1 MTTSDRCRSVAP
13 RLWGLLA
20 DELDPTEARAVDHHL
35 AACGD
40 CRTELARIDA
50 LHRLL
55 SGLPGG
61 ASTVVPRRVHDRL
74 EILLQELENG
84 RGLSGGPSFRHR
96 RCARGWSPSGTRT

>member
-20 DELDPTEARAVDHHL
+20 DELDPTEARAVGRHL

-40 CRTELARIDA
+40 CRAELARIDA

-55 SGLPGG
+55 RGLPGG
-61 ASTVVPRRVHDRL
+61 ASTVIPRRVHDRL
-74 EILLQELENG
+74 EILLQELEDG
-84 RGLSGGPSFRHR
+84 SGPSGAPSIRQH
-96 RCARGWSPSGTRT
+96 RCAGGWTPSGTRP

>member
-20 DELDPTEARAVDHHL
+20 DELDPTEARAVDRHL

-40 CRTELARIDA
+40 CRAELTRIDA

-55 SGLPGG
+55 RGLPDG
-61 ASTVVPRRVHDRL
+61 ANAVMPRPVHDRL
-74 EILLQELENG
+74 EILLQELEDG
-84 RGLSGGPSFRHR
+84 SGLSGAPSIRHR
-96 RCARGWSPSGTRT
+96 RCAGGWIPSGTRA

>member
-13 RLWGLLA
+13 RLWGVLA
-20 DELDPTEARAVDHHL
+20 DELDPTEARAVDRHL

-55 SGLPGG
+55 RGLPDG
-61 ASTVVPRRVHDRL
+61 ASTVMPRPVHDRL
-74 EILLQELENG
+74 EILLQELEYG
-84 RGLSGGPSFRHR
+84 SGHRGTPSIRHR
-96 RCARGWSPSGTRT
+96 RCARGWAPSGTRT